1 MNRTSCSLCSWI
13 TEQKTYLGLISNSG
27 CRKKLRRE
35 KGKYGIKKHDLD
47 LTPSHEHCC
56 GLTEKRSVC
65 SYLWNLLLVK
75 SLIRKAASQV
85 VSAGNELVSSEVL
98 EFVGIVVFF
107 IIQLSTSVALLSP
120 PPDWFLRSLLSPLA
134 FHQEHILASPIGPE
148 LSNCLSFKINNLL
161 P

>member
-1 MNRTSCSLCSWI
+1 M
-13 TEQKTYLGLISNSG
+13 EQKTYLGLISNSG

-47 LTPSHEHCC
+47 FTPSHEHCC
-56 GLTEKRSVC
+56 RLTEKRSVC

-120 PPDWFLRSLLSPLA
+120 PQTDFSGLCSARSL
-134 FHQEHILASPIGPE
+134 FTR
-148 LSNCLSFKINNLL
+148 NTF
-161 P
+161 

>member
-98 EFVGIVVFF
+98 EFVGIVVFLLLF
-107 IIQLSTSVALLSP
+107 NSVPRSLFSP
-120 PPDWFLRSLLSPLA
+120 PPRLISQVSAQPARFSPGTHFSFSHWTRA
-134 FHQEHILASPIGPE
+134 IE
-148 LSNCLSFKINNLL
+148 LPLIQNK
-161 P
+161 

>member
-120 PPDWFLRSLLSPLA
+120 PRLISQVSAQPARFSPGTHFSFSHWTRA
-134 FHQEHILASPIGPE
+134 IE
-148 LSNCLSFKINNLL
+148 LPLIQNK
-161 P
+161 

>member
-13 TEQKTYLGLISNSG
+13 MEQKTYLGLISNSG

-120 PPDWFLRSLLSPLA
+120 PRLISQVSAQPARFSPGTHFSFSHWTRA
-134 FHQEHILASPIGPE
+134 IE
-148 LSNCLSFKINNLL
+148 LPLIQNK
-161 P
+161 